1 MPIPYDDVDD
11 VEELG
16 LAAYLR
22 IVAADDKSG
31 YAGALFVINARGEP
45 IEFTY
50 NRIETHHSFQVDFL
64 GVQKLQSLLGVNLG
78 NFFILKLCG
87 DCLIVSYILP
97 CINNEGKHLYQ
108 LERAC

>member
-1 MPIPYDDVDD
+1 MPSPYDDVDD
-11 VEELG
+11 VGELG

-78 NFFILKLCG
+78 NSGPIG
-87 DCLIVSYILP
+87 QSYLP
-97 CINNEGKHLYQ
+97 LYFAE
-108 LERAC
+108 LVTSCNTN